1 MAGQK
6 LRKNRASLF
15 TIIFIFCSVFLISC
29 AILNNKIT
37 TDNIAIDNQVEECIE
52 IIPNE
57 IMHKSGAVYLNTKWK
72 TIKSTGFCGCKSAL
86 LSYKVIAKKNSV
98 NSMLHYKEFSS
109 LNQND
114 FNFLVCSDCKQDY
127 DSFEI
132 YIQCR
137 SPE

>member
-6 LRKNRASLF
+6 PLKNRAF
-15 TIIFIFCSVFLISC
+15 YCIIIITIYSAFFNSC
-29 AILNNKIT
+29 ATLKNNISAE
-37 TDNIAIDNQVEECIE
+37 DIFIDNQIENCIE

-57 IMHKSGAVYLNTKWK
+57 VMYRSGFVYLNAKLK
-72 TIKSTGFCGCKSAL
+72 IIKSTGFCGCKSAL

-98 NSMLHYKEFSS
+98 KSMVHHKEFSS
-109 LNQND
+109 LYQDD
-114 FNFLVCSDCKQDY
+114 FDFLVCSDCKQDY

>member
-6 LRKNRASLF
+6 LLKNRASLC
-15 TIIFIFCSVFLISC
+15 TIILFVYSVFLNSC
-29 AILNNKIT
+29 STLINIIT
-37 TDNIAIDNQVEECIE
+37 TEDIFIDNQVEECIE

-57 IMHKSGAVYLNTKWK
+57 IMYKSGSVYLNTKWK

-86 LSYKVIAKKNSV
+86 LSYKVIAKKNDV
-98 NSMLHYKEFSS
+98 NSMVNYKEFSS
-109 LNQND
+109 LNHDD
-114 FNFLVCSDCKQDY
+114 FDFLVCSDFQKKY

-132 YIQCR
+132 YIQCK

>member
-1 MAGQK
+1 MAGQN
-6 LRKNRASLF
+6 LLKNSAPLY
-15 TIIFIFCSVFLISC
+15 TIIFIFCSVFLNSC
-29 AILNNKIT
+29 AILKNKIT
-37 TDNIAIDNQVEECIE
+37 TENISIDNQVEECIE

-57 IMHKSGAVYLNTKWK
+57 VMYRSGAVYLNTKWK

-98 NSMLHYKEFSS
+98 NSIAHHKEFSS
-109 LNQND
+109 LNQD
-114 FNFLVCSDCKQDY
+114 EFDFLVCSGCKQDF

-132 YIQCR
+132 YIQCK